1 MVSESKFVF
10 CLCLCLFYLIQCIHD
25 KIDSLCLKY
34 LSVPFLRNKMT
45 STSATFLP
53 HSFERR
59 VEFPTRVAEFEKKYA
74 ALLPPP
80 PPFPPQLVRQSARD
94 MTHDVPR
101 DLLQDKKYKTQGY
114 KNHIHLTASFRGTQV
129 EYKVVLR
136 LDDCDG
142 LYIQE
147 KESRIFNTGEEAA
160 QFMDDLC
167 YIKTLLPQTA
177 REKFI
182 SHGK

>member
-1 MVSESKFVF
+1 MNPVSLEPNSR
-10 CLCLCLFYLIQCIHD
+10 LD
-25 KIDSLCLKY
+25 WS
-34 LSVPFLRNKMT
+34 
-45 STSATFLP
+45 
-53 HSFERR
+53 
-59 VEFPTRVAEFEKKYA
+59 TRVAEFEKKYE

-101 DLLQDKKYKTQGY
+101 DLLQGLLQVQKKYYEIQGNY
-114 KNHIHLTASFRGTQV
+114 KNHINLCASFRGEQV

-136 LDDCDG
+136 LDDFNG
-142 LYIQE
+142 EYIQE
-147 KESRIFNTGEEAA
+147 KESRIFNTEEEAV
-160 QFMDDLC
+160 QFMEDIC
-167 YIKTLLPQTA
+167 YIKTLLPRTA

>member
-1 MVSESKFVF
+1 
-10 CLCLCLFYLIQCIHD
+10 
-25 KIDSLCLKY
+25 
-34 LSVPFLRNKMT
+34 MT
-45 STSATFLP
+45 SSTFLP

-59 VEFPTRVAEFEKKYA
+59 IEFPTRVAEFEKKYE

-136 LDDCDG
+136 LDDGDG
-142 LYIQE
+142 FYIQE
-147 KESRIFNTGEEAA
+147 KESRIFNTGEEAI
-160 QFMDDLC
+160 QFMEDMN
-167 YIKTLLPQTA
+167 YIKTLLPETA

>member
-1 MVSESKFVF
+1 MD
-10 CLCLCLFYLIQCIHD
+10 D
-25 KIDSLCLKY
+25 KIDRSLIQY
-34 LSVPFLRNKMT
+34 LSAPFLRNKMNPV
-45 STSATFLP
+45 SN
-53 HSFERR
+53 SFQRF
-59 VEFPTRVAEFEKKYA
+59 VWHTRVVEFEKKYV

-101 DLLQDKKYKTQGY
+101 DLLKKYKSKPLTGY
-114 KNHIHLTASFRGTQV
+114 KNHINLCASFCGTQI

-142 LYIQE
+142 LYEQE
-147 KESRIFNTGEEAA
+147 KESRIFNTGEEAT
-160 QFMDDLC
+160 QFMEDMD
-167 YIKTLLPQTA
+167 YIKTLFPQTA

>member
-1 MVSESKFVF
+1 
-10 CLCLCLFYLIQCIHD
+10 
-25 KIDSLCLKY
+25 
-34 LSVPFLRNKMT
+34 
-45 STSATFLP
+45 
-53 HSFERR
+53 
-59 VEFPTRVAEFEKKYA
+59 VAEFEKKYE

-136 LDDCDG
+136 LDDGDG
-142 LYIQE
+142 HYIQE
-147 KESRIFNTGEEAA
+147 KESRIFNTGEEAL
-160 QFMDDLC
+160 QFMEDMD
-167 YIKTLLPQTA
+167 YIKTLFPQTA